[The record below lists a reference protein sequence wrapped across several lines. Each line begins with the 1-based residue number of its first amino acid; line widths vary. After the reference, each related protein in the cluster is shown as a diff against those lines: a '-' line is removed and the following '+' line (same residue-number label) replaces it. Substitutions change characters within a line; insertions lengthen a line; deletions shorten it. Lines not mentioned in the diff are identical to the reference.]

1 MITQIMGLH
10 HVTALASGPQ
20 QNNDFFTQILGL
32 RRIKKTVNFDNPEV
46 YHLYYGDEIGTPGGV
61 MTYFPFPD
69 KGRGQPGTGEVG
81 KTVFSVPESALAFW
95 QSRMEG
101 LGVEGL
107 ETKQVFGETQML
119 FPGPDG
125 DRLAMVETAGDD
137 RSFWDGSDIPG
148 EAAIRGFH
156 SVALHLHDTAAT
168 AELMQLMGYQLAAQD
183 GDGLRFSRPDGNGA
197 GIVDLHRLPGQDPA
211 RQGAGSVHH
220 VAFAVANRADQ
231 LSVRKTLL
239 DAGFK
244 VTDVIDRNY
253 FWAIYFQTPGGILFE
268 VATDEPGFAHDEESA
283 HLGEALKLPAQHEH
297 LRARLEK
304 SLPPITV

>member
-1 MITQIMGLH
+1 MITQIKGLH

-32 RRIKKTVNFDNPEV
+32 RRIKKTVNFDNPNV

-61 MTYFPFPD
+61 MTYFPFPE
-69 KGRGQPGTGEVG
+69 KTRGRPGTGEVG
-81 KTVFSVPESALAFW
+81 KTVFSVPEGALAYW
-95 QSRMEG
+95 QSRLEG
-101 LGVEGL
+101 LGFEGV
-107 ETKQVFGETQML
+107 ETKRVFGETQML
-119 FPGPDG
+119 FAGPDG
-125 DRLAMVETAGDD
+125 DRLAMVETAGDS
-137 RSFWDGSDIPG
+137 RPYWTGSDVPD

-156 SVALHLHDTAAT
+156 SVALHLQDMAAT
-168 AELMQLMGYQLAAQD
+168 AELMQLMGYQLVAHVD
-183 GDGLRFSRPDGNGA
+183 EVMRFSHNDSNGA
-197 GIVDLHRLPGQDPA
+197 GIVDLHRLQGQDPA

-220 VAFAVANRADQ
+220 VAFAVADRTDQ
-231 LSVRKTLL
+231 LRVRAALL

-297 LRARLEK
+297 LRAQLEE
-304 SLPPITV
+304 SLPQITA

>member
-1 MITQIMGLH
+1 MITQIKGLH

-46 YHLYYGDEIGTPGGV
+46 YHLYYGDETGTPGGV

-69 KGRGQPGTGEVG
+69 KARGRPGTGEVG
-81 KTVFSVPESALAFW
+81 KTVFSVPEGALAYW
-95 QSRMEG
+95 QSRLEG

-107 ETKQVFGETQML
+107 ETKQVFGQTQML
-119 FPGPDG
+119 FAGPDG
-125 DRLAMVETAGDD
+125 DRLAMVETADD
-137 RSFWDGSDIPG
+137 NRPFRTVSDVPD

-183 GDGLRFSRPDGNGA
+183 RFAQRYSRTGSNGA
-197 GIVDLHRLPGQDPA
+197 GIVDLHHLPGQDPA
-211 RQGAGSVHH
+211 QQGAGSVHH
-220 VAFAVANRADQ
+220 VAFAVADRADQ
-231 LSVRKTLL
+231 LSVRARLL

-253 FWAIYFQTPGGILFE
+253 FWAIYFRTPGGILFE
-268 VATDEPGFAHDEESA
+268 VATDEPGFVHDEEPA
-283 HLGEALKLPAQHEH
+283 LLGEALKLPAQHEH
-297 LRARLEK
+297 LRAQLEMK
-304 SLPPITV
+304 LPPITA